1 MKQYSVT
8 TEFSQET
15 EQSQETQ
22 LHWKIEC
29 LYKNLGLIYGT
40 QGLILRASKL
50 DAIDLMGSQK
60 LEERVLALQRILQ
73 EDPTINEVDPPDNLD
88 LALDRL
94 EEKVA
99 EVFARKSI
107 EEQIQQRI
115 QEKMDEK
122 YSEYIRDL
130 KLEVLKEQS
139 SSPEN
144 AQTLKKLGRL
154 EKMERTNLS
163 RSALDIL
170 RPSCRE
176 DIIGQG
182 KALSSIISKLNNP
195 YPQHILLYGPP
206 GVGKTSCARLALE
219 MVKGREGNPFKED
232 APFIEVDGTTLRWDP
247 RESTNPLLGSVHDP
261 IYQGAK
267 RELAEEGIP
276 EPKLGLVSDAHGGIL
291 FIDEL
296 GEMDPLLQNK
306 LLKVLEDKRVFFES
320 SYYDPHNERIPQY
333 IKQLFEKGVPADFIL
348 IGATTKSKEEINP
361 AFRSRC
367 MEVFFEPLRADH
379 IRQMVVNS
387 AKKLNI
393 NMEDGVAEIIAEYTT
408 EGRGANKILVDAY
421 ALAVNE
427 SCGEEAPLEVR
438 CQHIYQA
445 IRNSR
450 ITPRILSRASD
461 SSEVGKIFGV
471 GVSGYQ
477 ASLIEL
483 EAIAFPAEEQG
494 KGNIRFN
501 DTAGSMARDSLFN
514 ATSLLR
520 KETGENLKNYD
531 LHINIVGGGNVD
543 GPSAG
548 AAIYLAILSTIKGMA
563 LRQDLA
569 ITGEVSIQGRVKAVG
584 GICEKIYGARQAGI
598 KKLLIP
604 RDNLK
609 DVPEDIKSLEII
621 PISYIKEAYSHV
633 FSPGQAES
641 GGELLIYSEV
651 KSVPASL
658 SGRVPI
664 NKTGGGF

>member
-1 MKQYSVT
+1 MKQYKT
-8 TEFSQET
+8 TKTEMDQET
-15 EQSQETQ
+15 ERRNQETR

-29 LYKNLGLIYGT
+29 LYKSLGSIYGT

-50 DAIDLMGSQK
+50 DAIDLMGSQN
-60 LEERVLALQRILQ
+60 LEEKVLALLRILQ
-73 EDPTINEVDPPDNLD
+73 EDPTINEVDPRDNLG
-88 LALDRL
+88 LALEGL
-94 EEKVA
+94 EEKLA

-122 YSEYIRDL
+122 YSEYLRDL
-130 KLEVLKEQS
+130 RLEVLKEHN

-154 EKMERTNLS
+154 EKMEHTKLNH
-163 RSALDIL
+163 SALEIL

-176 DIIGQG
+176 DIIGQD
-182 KALSSIISKLNNP
+182 KALASIIAKLNNP

-219 MVKGREGNPFKED
+219 MVKGQRGNPFKAE

-267 RELAEEGIP
+267 KELAEEGIP

-367 MEVFFEPLRADH
+367 MEVFFEPLRLDH
-379 IRQMVVNS
+379 IRQMVINS

-393 NMEDGVAEIIAEYTT
+393 NIEKGVARTIAEYTA

-427 SCGEEAPLEVR
+427 SCGEAELEVR
-438 CQHIYQA
+438 CRHIKKA

-450 ITPRILSRASD
+450 ITSQIRSRAAD
-461 SSEVGKIFGV
+461 KSEVGKIFGV

-477 ASLIEL
+477 AALIEL
-483 EAIAFPAEEQG
+483 EAMAFPAEEQG
-494 KGNIRFN
+494 KGHIRFN
-501 DTAGSMARDSLFN
+501 DTAGSMVRDSLFN
-514 ATSLLR
+514 AASLFR

-548 AAIYLAILSTIKGMA
+548 AAIYLGILSAIKGKA
-563 LRQDLA
+563 LRQDIA
-569 ITGEVSIQGRVKAVG
+569 ITGEVSIRGRIKAVG
-584 GICEKIYGARQAGI
+584 GICEKIYGAQQAGI
-598 KKLLIP
+598 KKLIIP

-609 DVPEDIKSLEII
+609 DIPDDVIAMEII
-621 PISYIKEAYSHV
+621 AITYIKEAYPHV
-633 FSPGQAES
+633 FRPEQLGTSTA
-641 GGELLIYSEV
+641 LAHIT
-651 KSVPASL
+651 
-658 SGRVPI
+658 R
-664 NKTGGGF
+664 